1 MWKGKICKKA
11 RKDAM
16 NKLKFNFCP
25 LHVNTK
31 IRAQGHQLSV
41 YITPILKSLV
51 VPVIWLALID
61 AIYPWIAP
69 FFALNCIFFPANE
82 EATLTTKKPIGF
94 QGLFKVANQIAG
106 KWKTKSIM
114 WQILQLLFP
123 KLLLFPPQKW
133 MNLISDRLSTASI
146 KYLNWPSPVFGRFQN
161 GCNKVVIEPCVVQFW
176 SEIILVISNQTRAA
190 RSFDFEITPMISAQ
204 IVLH

>member
-61 AIYPWIAP
+61 AIYSQMAP
-69 FFALNCIFFPANE
+69 IFPLNRIFFPANE
-82 EATLTTKKPIGF
+82 EAT
-94 QGLFKVANQIAG
+94 Q
-106 KWKTKSIM
+106 KTKQPI
-114 WQILQLLFP
+114 
-123 KLLLFPPQKW
+123 
-133 MNLISDRLSTASI
+133 
-146 KYLNWPSPVFGRFQN
+146 RF
-161 GCNKVVIEPCVVQFW
+161 
-176 SEIILVISNQTRAA
+176 
-190 RSFDFEITPMISAQ
+190 
-204 IVLH
+204 